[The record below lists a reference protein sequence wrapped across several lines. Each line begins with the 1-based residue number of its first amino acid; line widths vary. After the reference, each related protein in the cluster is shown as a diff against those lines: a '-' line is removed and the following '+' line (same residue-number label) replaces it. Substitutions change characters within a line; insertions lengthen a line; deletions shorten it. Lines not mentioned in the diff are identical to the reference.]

1 MGTEFRCKYCYK
13 IYRSTRTYPNAGVLK
28 LHQRNPSVEIEYI
41 DKLILM
47 WQAVDMDDIHIKS
60 SGLKVLANKNIF
72 SDTTFNFVLFS
83 S

>member
-1 MGTEFRCKYCYK
+1 M
-13 IYRSTRTYPNAGVLK
+13 
-28 LHQRNPSVEIEYI
+28 EIEYI

-60 SGLKVLANKNIF
+60 SGLKVLVNKNIF
-72 SDTTFNFVLFS
+72 TETTFNFVLFS

>member
-1 MGTEFRCKYCYK
+1 MQYEEY
-13 IYRSTRTYPNAGVLK
+13 L
-28 LHQRNPSVEIEYI
+28 PSVEIEYI